1 MSNFLNV
8 IRLKLHL
15 CEAFKVKYFI
25 CLMGL
30 RSNGAK
36 YIGSKSLFQF
46 NVVLFNVGLIKSP
59 LFLGLSGHATL
70 SISLTSKYFLCKVD
84 SQHAL

>member
-15 CEAFKVKYFI
+15 CKAFKVKYFI

-46 NVVLFNVGLIKSP
+46 NVVLFNVGLIKGP

-70 SISLTSKYFLCKVD
+70 SIAFPSKYFLCKVD
-84 SQHAL
+84 S